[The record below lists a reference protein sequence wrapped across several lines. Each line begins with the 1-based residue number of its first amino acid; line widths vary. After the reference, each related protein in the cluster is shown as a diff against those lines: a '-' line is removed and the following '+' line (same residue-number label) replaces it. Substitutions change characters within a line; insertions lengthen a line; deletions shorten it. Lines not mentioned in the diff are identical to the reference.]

1 MAIGKKEW
9 FTIDHEPT
17 YLAHGSFGGCF
28 SVAYEDR
35 LSWYEKLEKNPHNFL
50 VNELFDELKESRKA
64 LANYL
69 NCDFNNLVYF
79 PNPST
84 ALNTVIRSL
93 DLNENDEVLTSNHE
107 YGALDKTWNFYS
119 EKKGFKYKKVKI
131 DIPYDEEI
139 FFIESFKK
147 SITKN
152 TKVIFLSHITSSTAL
167 IFPVEKICKIAKDNN
182 ILIII
187 DGAHAPAQTNLDLKK
202 LDADIYVGACHK
214 WMCAPKGVSFL
225 YAKESLKD
233 SIEPLVVSWGWRD
246 EMLNEKSKYIN
257 NHQWQG
263 TNDLSAY
270 LTIPKVIRFLNQ
282 NKWNDI
288 SNECHNLILYVK
300 NRFKID
306 KSLCAPTSNNDK
318 HLGQMLSFQLNQNS
332 KFSITVKQ
340 DQSKIVELQK
350 TIYKQSN
357 IHIPIIYWNGSVF
370 MRVSIQAYNTESDIN
385 KMFDML
391 EYFNLL

>member
-1 MAIGKKEW
+1 MAFGKKEW
-9 FTIDHEPT
+9 FMIDHEPT
-17 YLAHGSFGGCF
+17 YLAHGSFGGCL

-69 NCDFNNLVYF
+69 NCNFNNLVYF

-131 DIPYDEEI
+131 DIPYDEEN

-147 SITKN
+147 SITKK

-187 DGAHAPAQTNLDLKK
+187 DGAHAPAQTKLDLKK

-282 NKWNDI
+282 NKWNHI
-288 SNECHNLILYVK
+288 SNECRNLILYVK

-306 KSLCAPTSNNDK
+306 KSLCIPTSNNDK
-318 HLGQMLSFQLNQNS
+318 HLGQMLSFQVNQNS
-332 KFSITVKQ
+332 KFSTIVKQ
-340 DQSKIVELQK
+340 DQSKIVQLQK
-350 TIYKQSN
+350 TIYKKSN

-370 MRVSIQAYNTESDIN
+370 MRVSIQAYNSESDIN

>member
-1 MAIGKKEW
+1 MAFGKKEW
-9 FTIDHEPT
+9 FMIDHEPT
-17 YLAHGSFGGCF
+17 YLAHGSFGGCL

-69 NCDFNNLVYF
+69 NCNFNNLVYF

-119 EKKGFKYKKVKI
+119 EKRGFKYKKVKI
-131 DIPYDEEI
+131 GLPYDEED

-147 SITKN
+147 SITKK

-187 DGAHAPAQTNLDLKK
+187 DGAHAPAQTKLDLKK

-288 SNECHNLILYVK
+288 SDECHNLILYVK

-306 KSLCAPTSNNDK
+306 KSLCIPTSNNDK
-318 HLGQMLSFQLNQNS
+318 HLGQMLSFQVNQNS
-332 KFSITVKQ
+332 KFSTVVKQ
-340 DQSKIVELQK
+340 DQSKIVQLQK
-350 TIYKQSN
+350 TIYKKSN

-370 MRVSIQAYNTESDIN
+370 MRVSIQAYNSESDIN

>member
-1 MAIGKKEW
+1 MAFGKKEW
-9 FTIDHEPT
+9 FMIDHEPT
-17 YLAHGSFGGCF
+17 YLAHGSFGGCL

-69 NCDFNNLVYF
+69 NCNFNNLVYF

-119 EKKGFKYKKVKI
+119 EKRGFKYKKVKI
-131 DIPYDEEI
+131 GLPYDDED

-147 SITKN
+147 SITKK

-187 DGAHAPAQTNLDLKK
+187 DGAHAPAQTSLDLKK

-282 NKWNDI
+282 NKWNHI
-288 SNECHNLILYVK
+288 SNECRNLILYVK

-306 KSLCAPTSNNDK
+306 KSLCIPTSNNDK
-318 HLGQMLSFQLNQNS
+318 HLGQMLSFQVNQNS
-332 KFSITVKQ
+332 KFSTIVKQ
-340 DQSKIVELQK
+340 DQSKIVQLQK
-350 TIYKQSN
+350 TIYKKSN

-370 MRVSIQAYNTESDIN
+370 MRVSIQAYNSESDIN

>member
-9 FTIDHEPT
+9 FTIDHKPT
-17 YLAHGSFGGCF
+17 YLAHGSFGGCL

-50 VNELFDELKESRKA
+50 VNELFDELKESRKV

-119 EKKGFKYKKVKI
+119 EKKGFKYKKVKN
-131 DIPYDEEI
+131 DIPYDEENI
-139 FFIESFKK
+139 FIASFKK
-147 SITKN
+147 SITKK

-167 IFPVEKICKIAKDNN
+167 IFPVEKICKIAKDHN

-233 SIEPLVVSWGWRD
+233 SIEPLVISWGWRD

-288 SNECHNLILYVK
+288 SNECHNLIVYVK

-306 KSLCAPTSNNDK
+306 KSLCVPTSNNDK
-318 HLGQMLSFQLNQNS
+318 HLGQMLSFQLNQKS
-332 KFSITVKQ
+332 KFSITVKK

>member
-1 MAIGKKEW
+1 MAFGKKEW
-9 FTIDHEPT
+9 FMIDHEPT
-17 YLAHGSFGGCF
+17 YLAHGSFGGCL

-69 NCDFNNLVYF
+69 NCDFNSLVYF

-119 EKKGFKYKKVKI
+119 EKRGFKYKKVKI
-131 DIPYDEEI
+131 GLPYDDED

-147 SITKN
+147 SITKK

-187 DGAHAPAQTNLDLKK
+187 DGAHAPAQTKLDLKK

-282 NKWNDI
+282 NKWNHI
-288 SNECHNLILYVK
+288 SNECRNLILYVK

-306 KSLCAPTSNNDK
+306 KSLCIPTSNNDK
-318 HLGQMLSFQLNQNS
+318 HLGQMLSFQVNQNS
-332 KFSITVKQ
+332 KFSTIVKQ
-340 DQSKIVELQK
+340 DQSKIVQLQK
-350 TIYKQSN
+350 TIYKKSN

-370 MRVSIQAYNTESDIN
+370 MRVSIQAYNSESDIN

>member
-1 MAIGKKEW
+1 MAFGKKEW

-17 YLAHGSFGGCF
+17 YLAHGSFGGCL

-69 NCDFNNLVYF
+69 NCNFNNLVYF

-119 EKKGFKYKKVKI
+119 EKRGFKYKKVKI
-131 DIPYDEEI
+131 GLPYDEED

-147 SITKN
+147 SITKK

-187 DGAHAPAQTNLDLKK
+187 DGAHAPAQTKLDLKK

-282 NKWNDI
+282 NKWNHI
-288 SNECHNLILYVK
+288 SNECRNLILYVK

-306 KSLCAPTSNNDK
+306 KSLCIPTSNNDK
-318 HLGQMLSFQLNQNS
+318 HLGQMLSFQVNQNS
-332 KFSITVKQ
+332 KFSTIVKQ
-340 DQSKIVELQK
+340 DQSKIVQLQK
-350 TIYKQSN
+350 TIYKKSN

-370 MRVSIQAYNTESDIN
+370 MRVSIQAYNSESDIN

>member
-1 MAIGKKEW
+1 MAFGKKEW
-9 FTIDHEPT
+9 FMIDHEPT
-17 YLAHGSFGGCF
+17 YLAHGSFGGCL

-69 NCDFNNLVYF
+69 NCNFNNLVYF

-119 EKKGFKYKKVKI
+119 EKRGFKYKKVKI
-131 DIPYDEEI
+131 GLPYDDED

-147 SITKN
+147 SITKK

-187 DGAHAPAQTNLDLKK
+187 DGAHAPAQTKLDLKK

-282 NKWNDI
+282 NKWNHI
-288 SNECHNLILYVK
+288 SNECRNLILYVK

-306 KSLCAPTSNNDK
+306 KSLCIPTSNNDK
-318 HLGQMLSFQLNQNS
+318 HLGQMLSFQVNQNS
-332 KFSITVKQ
+332 KFSTIVKQ
-340 DQSKIVELQK
+340 DQSKIVQLQK
-350 TIYKQSN
+350 TIYKKSN

-370 MRVSIQAYNTESDIN
+370 MRVSIQAYNSESDIN

>member
-1 MAIGKKEW
+1 MAFGKKEW
-9 FTIDHEPT
+9 FMIDHEPT
-17 YLAHGSFGGCF
+17 YLAHGSFGGCL

-69 NCDFNNLVYF
+69 NCNFNNLVYF

-119 EKKGFKYKKVKI
+119 EKRGFKYKKVKI
-131 DIPYDEEI
+131 GLPYDEED

-147 SITKN
+147 SITKK

-187 DGAHAPAQTNLDLKK
+187 DGAHAPAQTKLDLKK

-282 NKWNDI
+282 NKWNHI
-288 SNECHNLILYVK
+288 SNECRNLILYVK

-306 KSLCAPTSNNDK
+306 KSLCIPTSNNDK
-318 HLGQMLSFQLNQNS
+318 HLGQMLSFQINQNS
-332 KFSITVKQ
+332 KLSTIVKQ
-340 DQSKIVELQK
+340 DQSKIVQLQK
-350 TIYKQSN
+350 TIYKKSN

-370 MRVSIQAYNTESDIN
+370 MRVSIQAYNSESDIN

>member
-1 MAIGKKEW
+1 MAFGKKEW

-17 YLAHGSFGGCF
+17 YLAHGSFGGCL

-69 NCDFNNLVYF
+69 NCNFNNLVYF

-119 EKKGFKYKKVKI
+119 EKRGFKYKKVKI
-131 DIPYDEEI
+131 GIPYDEED

-147 SITKN
+147 SITKK

-187 DGAHAPAQTNLDLKK
+187 DGAHAPAQTKLDLKK

-288 SNECHNLILYVK
+288 SDECRNLILYVK

-306 KSLCAPTSNNDK
+306 KSLCVPTSNNDK
-318 HLGQMLSFQLNQNS
+318 HLGQMLSFQINQNS
-332 KFSITVKQ
+332 KFSTIVKQ
-340 DQSKIVELQK
+340 DQSKIVQLQK
-350 TIYKQSN
+350 IIYKQSN

>member
-1 MAIGKKEW
+1 MAFGKKEW
-9 FTIDHEPT
+9 FMIDHEPT
-17 YLAHGSFGGCF
+17 YLAHGSFGGCL

-69 NCDFNNLVYF
+69 NCNFNNLVYF

-119 EKKGFKYKKVKI
+119 EKRGFKYKKVKI
-131 DIPYDEEI
+131 GLPYDEED

-147 SITKN
+147 SITKK

-187 DGAHAPAQTNLDLKK
+187 DGAHAPAQTKLDLKK

-288 SNECHNLILYVK
+288 SDECHNLILYVK

-306 KSLCAPTSNNDK
+306 KSLCIPTSNNDK
-318 HLGQMLSFQLNQNS
+318 HLGQMLSFQINQNS
-332 KFSITVKQ
+332 KLSTIVKQ
-340 DQSKIVELQK
+340 DQSKIVQLQK
-350 TIYKQSN
+350 TIYKKSN

-370 MRVSIQAYNTESDIN
+370 MRVSIQAYNSESDIN

>member
-93 DLNENDEVLTSNHE
+93 DLNENDEVLTSDHE
-107 YGALDKTWNFYS
+107 YGALDKTWDFYS

-131 DIPYDEEI
+131 DIPYDEEN

-147 SITKN
+147 SITKK

-182 ILIII
+182 ILTII
-187 DGAHAPAQTNLDLKK
+187 DGAHAPAQINLDLKK
-202 LDADIYVGACHK
+202 IDADIYVGACHK

-233 SIEPLVVSWGWRD
+233 SIEPLVISWGWRG

-306 KSLCAPTSNNDK
+306 KSSCVPTSNNDK
-318 HLGQMLSFQLNQNS
+318 HLGQMLSFELNQNS

-340 DQSKIVELQK
+340 DQSKIVALQK

-357 IHIPIIYWNGSVF
+357 IHIPIIYWNDSVF
-370 MRVSIQAYNTESDIN
+370 MRVSIQAYNTKSDIN

>member
-1 MAIGKKEW
+1 MAFGKKEW
-9 FTIDHEPT
+9 FTIDHKPT
-17 YLAHGSFGGCF
+17 YLAHGSFGGCL
-28 SVAYEDR
+28 SIAYEDR

-69 NCDFNNLVYF
+69 NCNFNNLVYF

-119 EKKGFKYKKVKI
+119 EKRGFKYKKVKI
-131 DIPYDEEI
+131 GIPYDEED

-147 SITKN
+147 SITKK

-187 DGAHAPAQTNLDLKK
+187 DGAHAPAQTKLDLKK

-270 LTIPKVIRFLNQ
+270 LTIPKVIKFLNQ
-282 NKWNDI
+282 NKWDHI
-288 SNECHNLILYVK
+288 SNECHKLVLYVK
-300 NRFKID
+300 DRFKID
-306 KSLCAPTSNNDK
+306 KSLCNPTSNNDK
-318 HLGQMLSFQLNQNS
+318 HLGQMLSFQLNQKS
-332 KFSITVKQ
+332 KFSITVKK

-350 TIYKQSN
+350 KVYKQSN

-370 MRVSIQAYNTESDIN
+370 MRVSIQAYNTKSDIN

>member
-1 MAIGKKEW
+1 MAFGKKEW
-9 FTIDHEPT
+9 FMIDHEPT
-17 YLAHGSFGGCF
+17 YLAHGSFGGCL

-69 NCDFNNLVYF
+69 NCNFNNLVYF

-119 EKKGFKYKKVKI
+119 EKRGFKYKKVKI
-131 DIPYDEEI
+131 GLPYDEED

-147 SITKN
+147 SITKK

-187 DGAHAPAQTNLDLKK
+187 DGAHAPAQTKLDLKK

-282 NKWNDI
+282 NKWNHI
-288 SNECHNLILYVK
+288 SNECRNLILYVK

-306 KSLCAPTSNNDK
+306 KSLCIPTSNNDK
-318 HLGQMLSFQLNQNS
+318 HLGQMLSFQVNQNS
-332 KFSITVKQ
+332 KFSTIVKQ
-340 DQSKIVELQK
+340 DQSKIVQLQK
-350 TIYKQSN
+350 TIYKKSN

-370 MRVSIQAYNTESDIN
+370 MRVSIQAYNSESDIN

>member
-1 MAIGKKEW
+1 MAFGKKEW
-9 FTIDHEPT
+9 FMIDHEPT
-17 YLAHGSFGGCF
+17 YLAHGSFGGCL

-69 NCDFNNLVYF
+69 NCNFNNLVYF

-119 EKKGFKYKKVKI
+119 EKRGFKYKKVKI
-131 DIPYDEEI
+131 GLPYDEED

-147 SITKN
+147 SITKK

-187 DGAHAPAQTNLDLKK
+187 DGAHAPAQTKLDLKK

-288 SNECHNLILYVK
+288 SNECRNLILYVK

-306 KSLCAPTSNNDK
+306 KSLCIPTSNNDK
-318 HLGQMLSFQLNQNS
+318 HLGQMLSFQVNQNS
-332 KFSITVKQ
+332 KFSTIVKQ
-340 DQSKIVELQK
+340 DQSKIVQLQK
-350 TIYKQSN
+350 TIYKKSN

-370 MRVSIQAYNTESDIN
+370 MRVSIQAYNSESDIN